1 MPIIKTGISIEREL
15 FKKAEETAAKLNVS
29 RSKLFQLA
37 LENYIRQ
44 FENYA
49 LLESLNISYSGNIS
63 EEEHD
68 FQKLMKT
75 YIKNHLEDRWQ

>member
-1 MPIIKTGISIEREL
+1 MPIIKTGISIEIEL

-37 LENYIRQ
+37 LENYIKQ

-49 LLESLNISYSGNIS
+49 LLESLNISFSGNIS

-68 FQKLMKT
+68 FHKLMKN